1 MKTIIRKAT
10 NEDLKAIKEIEDESF
25 LNPFKENDLLYEIE
39 ENPVSEFDVLVV
51 DDEIVAY
58 LDYWIT
64 FDSAT
69 IDKIAVKKNKRNQG
83 FAWFLLKNA
92 IENLKKQNVEFFT
105 LEVRK
110 SNLPAL
116 NLYEKNGFQKVT
128 IKEKY
133 YEDGE
138 DAIYMV
144 KGLI

>member
-10 NEDLKAIKEIEDESF
+10 KEDLKAIKEIEDESF

-83 FAWFLLKNA
+83 FAEFLLKNA

-116 NLYEKNGFQKVT
+116 NLYEKYGFQKVT

>member
-10 NEDLKAIKEIEDESF
+10 KEDLKAIKEIEDESF

>member
-10 NEDLKAIKEIEDESF
+10 KEDLKAIKEIEDESF
-25 LNPFKENDLLYEIE
+25 LNPFKEKDLLYEIK

-83 FAWFLLKNA
+83 FAGFLLNNA
-92 IENLKKQNVEFFT
+92 IENLKNQNAEFFT

-116 NLYEKNGFQKVT
+116 NLYEKYGFQKVT

>member
-10 NEDLKAIKEIEDESF
+10 KEDLKAIKEIEDESF
-25 LNPFKENDLLYEIE
+25 PNPFKEKDLLYEIE

-69 IDKIAVKKNKRNQG
+69 IDKIAVKKNKRNRG
-83 FAWFLLKNA
+83 FAGFLLKNA
-92 IENLKKQNVEFFT
+92 IENLKNQNVEFFT

-116 NLYEKNGFQKVT
+116 NLYQKYGFQKVT

>member
-10 NEDLKAIKEIEDESF
+10 KEDLKAIKEIEDESF

-116 NLYEKNGFQKVT
+116 NLYEKYGFQKVT

>member
-10 NEDLKAIKEIEDESF
+10 KEDLKAIKEIEDESF
-25 LNPFKENDLLYEIE
+25 PNPFKEKDLLYEIE
-39 ENPVSEFDVLVV
+39 ENPFSEYDVLVV

-69 IDKIAVKKNKRNQG
+69 IDKIAVKKNKRNRG
-83 FAWFLLKNA
+83 FAGFLLKNA
-92 IENLKKQNVEFFT
+92 IENLKNQNVEFFT

-116 NLYEKNGFQKVT
+116 NLYQKYGFQKVT

>member
-10 NEDLKAIKEIEDESF
+10 KEDLKAIKEIEDESF
-25 LNPFKENDLLYEIE
+25 LNPFKEKDLLYEIE
-39 ENPVSEFDVLVV
+39 ENPVSEFNVLVV

-69 IDKIAVKKNKRNQG
+69 IDKIAVKKNQRNKG
-83 FAWFLLKNA
+83 FAGFLLNNA
-92 IENLKKQNVEFFT
+92 IENLKNQNVEFFT

-116 NLYEKNGFQKVT
+116 NLYQKYGFQKVT

-133 YEDGE
+133 YEDEE

>member
-10 NEDLKAIKEIEDESF
+10 KEDLKAIKEIEDESF

-83 FAWFLLKNA
+83 FAGFLLKNA
-92 IENLKKQNVEFFT
+92 IENLKKQNAEFFT

-116 NLYEKNGFQKVT
+116 NLYEKYGFQKVT